1 MVEDSLIVMVALSDP
16 ERAEELLHA
25 LAENDGMTVVV
36 PSELEQPDDIDVIVT
51 DSELLDGATPH
62 VALGVGAAGANIH
75 AVLPAAASTSLVSAA
90 VTIAAAGYR
99 LLPAQSGHA
108 DSLHR
113 PTIEGPDGHLHTAL
127 TPREMETLALLADG
141 ASNKVIARQLKIS
154 VHTAKFHVAA
164 VLTKLHAQ
172 NRADAVA
179 IGLRQGLLYV

>member
-1 MVEDSLIVMVALSDP
+1 MAEGSLIVMVALSDP
-16 ERAEELLHA
+16 ERAEELVHD

-36 PSELEQPDDIDVIVT
+36 PSELEQPDGFDAIVT
-51 DSELLDGATPH
+51 DGELFDGVTPH
-62 VALGVGAAGANIH
+62 VALGVGATGTNIH
-75 AVLPAAASTSLVSAA
+75 AVLPADAATALVGAA
-90 VTIAAAGYR
+90 VRIAAAGYR
-99 LLPAQSGHA
+99 LLPAESGHA
-108 DSLHR
+108 GVLDGS
-113 PTIEGPDGHLHTAL
+113 EAGPNGHLHAVL

>member
-1 MVEDSLIVMVALSDP
+1 MAEGSLIVMVALSDP
-16 ERAEELLHA
+16 ERAEELVHD

-36 PSELEQPDDIDVIVT
+36 PSELEQPDGFDAIVT
-51 DSELLDGATPH
+51 DGELIDGVTPH
-62 VALGVGAAGANIH
+62 VALGVGAAGKNIH
-75 AVLPAAASTSLVSAA
+75 AVLPADAATALVGAA
-90 VTIAAAGYR
+90 IRIAAAGYR
-99 LLPAQSGHA
+99 LLPAESGHA
-108 DSLHR
+108 DVSLR
-113 PTIEGPDGHLHTAL
+113 SEAGPNGHPHAVL